1 MVDKELL
8 KPGFIAFP
16 ISGGSGSERNRRGQ
30 EYDHSSGASVVAVLA
45 VLFLLFP
52 VFFSGAQSTTT
63 DKQLA
68 AQYFQKGDFEK
79 AAMYYKKLYEE
90 KGSDLFYEYYRKS
103 LVKLGS
109 YEKARSLVKDRM
121 EKERETPE
129 HHIDLGH
136 VLKEAGKDKK
146 AKKEYQRAV
155 EMVGKGGQKPKP
167 IAEKF
172 LERDLP
178 RYALKV
184 YKKAKERSDRRRY
197 QYNFEMAK
205 VFGIIG
211 EHRKMIEEYLDLLL
225 VNRAYLQSVQ
235 NHLHKAL
242 DFDKKSD
249 KTKLMKKVLLQR
261 VQEHPD
267 KEVFSEMLIWLYM
280 QHGNY
285 RSAFVQAR
293 ALDKRKSEGGK
304 RVFRLA
310 RTCKEQRAWDV
321 AIDCYEYLI
330 DKGRENPYYMQSR
343 TGILEVMNERIT
355 SGPEPTPRELDRLER
370 NYQEALEELG
380 KKSSTTGIMKDL
392 AHLKAFY
399 LHEPDEAAKIL
410 RDAIGMPGLDKE
422 KEARLK
428 LELADVLKLKG
439 EVWDA
444 SLYYSQVEKSF
455 KNDKLGHKAK
465 LENARLSF
473 YNGDFE
479 WAQAQLDVLKA
490 STSKV
495 IANDAMELSLLISD
509 NYNLDTTTKPMELYA
524 EGDLLIYQRKYE
536 KGLEKLD
543 SIRTLVDAEHSLLD
557 EILYQKYKVSRAREN
572 YKEAASYLRSIIEEH
587 GDDILAD
594 NAIFELAQMEERVLN
609 NKEKAKDLYQKI
621 LVDHPGSIYTVKAR
635 KNFRR
640 LRGDKVN

>member
-1 MVDKELL
+1 MKTIVDKGGV
-8 KPGFIAFP
+8 KPGTIGFAISEGSKRRHRDRKSAC
-16 ISGGSGSERNRRGQ
+16 SGGGHGL
-30 EYDHSSGASVVAVLA
+30 VVLSL
-45 VLFLLFP
+45 LFLLFP
-52 VFFSGAQSTTT
+52 VLFSGAQSTT

-68 AQYFQKGDFEK
+68 AQYFQKGDYEK
-79 AAMYYKKLYEE
+79 AVMYYKKLYEE
-90 KGSDLFYEYYRKS
+90 KGSELFYEYYRKS

-109 YEKARSLVKDRM
+109 YEKAQGLVKDRM
-121 EKERETPE
+121 QVEGETPK
-129 HHIDLGH
+129 HRIDLGH

-178 RYALKV
+178 QYALKV

-205 VFGIIG
+205 VYGVMG
-211 EHRKMIEEYLDLLL
+211 EHRKMIDEYLDLLL

-242 DFDKKSD
+242 DFDQKSD
-249 KTKLMKKVLLQR
+249 KTKLMKKALLQR
-261 VQEHPD
+261 VQEHPE
-267 KEVFSEMLIWLYM
+267 KQVFSEMLIWLYM

-293 ALDKRKSEGGK
+293 ALDKRKEEGGK

-343 TGILEVMNERIT
+343 TGILKVMNERIT
-355 SGPEPTPRELDRLER
+355 SGPEPAPRELDRLER

-380 KKSSTTGIMKDL
+380 RKASTAGIMKDL

-399 LHEPDEAAKIL
+399 LHEPGKAAKIL
-410 RDAIGMPGLDKE
+410 RGAIGMPGLDEE

-428 LELADVLKLKG
+428 LELADILKLKG

-543 SIRTLVDAEHSLLD
+543 SIRTLDAEHSLLD
-557 EILYQKYKVSRAREN
+557 EILYQKYKVSRAREK
-572 YKEAASYLRSIIEEH
+572 YEEAASYLRSIMEEH

-594 NAIFELAQMEERVLN
+594 NAIFELAEMEARILN
-609 NKEKAKDLYQKI
+609 NKEKARNLYQKI

-635 KNFRR
+635 KRFRR